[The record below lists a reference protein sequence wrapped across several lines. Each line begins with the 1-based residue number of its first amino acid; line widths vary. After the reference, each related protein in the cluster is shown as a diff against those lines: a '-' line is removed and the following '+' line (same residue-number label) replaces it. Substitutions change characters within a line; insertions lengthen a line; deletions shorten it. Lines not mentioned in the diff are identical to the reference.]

1 MTAIEEMLSGYSL
14 ENEDQYKQAFKEIM
28 QEVVLCGLARSGFFD
43 VASFTGGTALRI
55 LHGIKRF
62 SEDLDFSLLS
72 PNNDFFF
79 EKYLPYVKRELNANG
94 FDIELGKVNEK
105 SAVKSAFI
113 KADTYKLI
121 LNFLSMDPE
130 VFQVSKTE
138 KVRVKLEI
146 DTNPPAGAQYEEI
159 TKMLPSPYIVRCLER
174 PSMFALKCHALM
186 CRKYI
191 KGRDYYDYL
200 WFINQGTKINYELL
214 NNAFYQTEGEILSR
228 DDIKDHLRSTFHN
241 ADIDEVKDDVRRFLE
256 KPDEIEGWKT
266 EAFENTIKNVEFQ
279 DCVIEPVRRRRGR

>member
-1 MTAIEEMLSGYSL
+1 MTAIEEMLSRYSL
-14 ENEDQYKQAFKEIM
+14 DNEDQYKQAFKEIM

-43 VASFTGGTALRI
+43 VAAFTGGTALRI
-55 LHGIKRF
+55 LHGIRRF

-72 PNNDFFF
+72 PDNDFSF

-94 FDIELGKVNEK
+94 FDIELGKVKEN

-113 KADTYKLI
+113 KADTYKLV
-121 LNFLSMDPE
+121 LNFLSVDPE
-130 VFQVSKTE
+130 VFQISKTE
-138 KVRVKLEI
+138 KVKVKLEI

-159 TKMLPSPYIVRCLER
+159 TKLLPSPYIIKCLER

-200 WFINQGTKINYELL
+200 WFMSQGSEINYELL
-214 NNAFYQTEGEILSR
+214 KNAFYQTEGEILSQ
-228 DDIKDHLRSTFHN
+228 DDIKDHLRRTFHN

-256 KPDEIEGWKT
+256 NPDEIEEWT
-266 EAFENTIKNVEFQ
+266 NDIFENTIKNVEFQ
-279 DCVIEPVRRRRGR
+279 NCAIEAVKRRRCR